1 MILVMDDS
9 LLPQINLETID
20 EFISRL
26 RSLIRTTYFQL
37 VFDKLSM
44 SLKGRFLTWTAN
56 AADKDDRK
64 AIRSLFHQEM
74 TQKELSCKVSWNLLD
89 SQMIFHQHRLLG
101 NSIRS
106 QISLQSWILST
117 TKLILLLTKWSW
129 QLCLKW

>member
-64 AIRSLFHQEM
+64 AIHIIVPPRDDTKRIVLYGLLESIG
-74 TQKELSCKVSWNLLD
+74 LSDDLPP
-89 SQMIFHQHRLLG
+89 
-101 NSIRS
+101 
-106 QISLQSWILST
+106 T
-117 TKLILLLTKWSW
+117 
-129 QLCLKW
+129 